1 MIMTSRLRVMF
12 LALLVSA
19 NAYSDPPS
27 GADPDKDPQMV
38 SLLRDAR
45 RLIDS
50 KKPAPAIEKCDQV
63 IASFGARY
71 GSSEQKIYCARTS
84 AETLGGLL
92 KAAVDKTNAIAL
104 SPTWADAYYVKAYAL
119 QDLGRLPDAKTNVQ
133 LAMALSPFNSQYQSE
148 LGEIYQLE
156 KNWGKAQQQFEEA
169 EGNAN
174 LSPEDARASELGRA
188 RRGLAYVFVEL
199 GKLDE
204 AEKKYQQ
211 CLAADPS
218 DMRAKREL
226 EYVRELK
233 AKRKSR

>member
-1 MIMTSRLRVMF
+1 MTRLRVMF
-12 LALLVSA
+12 FALLVSA
-19 NAYSDPPS
+19 NAYSAPPS
-27 GADPDKDPQMV
+27 GGDPDKDPQMV

-63 IASFGARY
+63 IASFAARY
-71 GSSEQKIYCARTS
+71 GNSEKKIYCARTS

-104 SPTWADAYYVKAYAL
+104 SPTWSDAYYVKAYAL

-169 EGNAN
+169 EGNAK
-174 LSPEDARASELGRA
+174 LSPEGSRASELGRA
-188 RRGLAYVFVEL
+188 RRGLAYVYVEL

-233 AKRKSR
+233 EKRKAR